1 MSFPFLP
8 SHIFYLQETY
18 VAYPGVI
25 NSLHAA
31 VIADTLSA
39 QAAVMLPRVVRG
51 DRGRPGGIIIPILEF
66 PE

>member
-18 VAYPGVI
+18 VAYPGVVD
-25 NSLHAA
+25 SLHAA

-39 QAAVMLPRVVRG
+39 QAAVMLPMVVMGGVTRVGRG
-51 DRGRPGGIIIPILEF
+51 GQ
-66 PE
+66 